1 MFGWFKKRAQKN
13 AAPFPKNTEETSSQS
28 EAATPHFDCVIGL
41 CSDVG
46 CVREGNEDNARAI
59 VPEDGDVRKGGG
71 VLVIVADGMGGHEG
85 GEIASEMAVE
95 TACEKYYSA
104 PNSNQV
110 SANLRAALESA
121 NHEIYKASRGGKGKR
136 GMGTTGTALVL
147 RGDKIFMAHAGDSR
161 LYMLRGE
168 MLYQLSEDH
177 SAVME
182 LVRQGLLTAA
192 QARVHEN
199 KNLITRALGLHPNVE
214 VDVWEEPMTAQSG
227 DRYLLCSDG
236 LSDLVEDEII
246 EEIATKN
253 EPQQAC
259 EKLVEAAKARGGHD
273 NITVL
278 ILEVR
283 AAKNVSQ
290 IGANKEEPKQE
301 LPVTR
306 EVESIE
312 NSVITQQETTL

>member
-1 MFGWFKKRAQKN
+1 MFGWFKKRARKTT
-13 AAPFPKNTEETSSQS
+13 APIEENSQDDSPQS
-28 EAATPHFDCVIGL
+28 ESEVKSFDCIIGL

-59 VPEDGDVRKGGG
+59 VPEEGDARVKSG

-85 GEIASEMAVE
+85 GEIASEMAVSII
-95 TACEKYYSA
+95 CDQYYNA
-104 PNSNQV
+104 PVAQGV
-110 SANLRAALESA
+110 STNLRVALEAA

-147 RGDKIFMAHAGDSR
+147 RGDKIYLAHAGDSR
-161 LYMLRGE
+161 LYMLRGK

-182 LVRQGLLTAA
+182 LVRQGVLTAQ

-199 KNLITRALGLHPNVE
+199 KNLITRALGLHPQVE
-214 VDVWEEPMTAQSG
+214 VDVWDEPMTARAG

-236 LSDLVEDEII
+236 LSDLVEDDLI
-246 EEIATKN
+246 ENIAAQN
-253 EPQQAC
+253 SPQVAC

-283 AAKNVSQ
+283 NAKN
-290 IGANKEEPKQE
+290 GATEEEQE
-301 LPVTR
+301 EALPVTR
-306 EVESIE
+306 EVS
-312 NSVITQQETTL
+312 SAM